1 MSDMLLTAYNGAILG
16 PIAKLL
22 GWIMNGIYYLML
34 KMGLNSIGLSIIFFT
49 IIIYALMFP
58 ITYKQQKFSKLS
70 QKMQPEIN
78 AINKKYQGKRDQA
91 SAMAMR
97 EETQAVYDKY
107 GVSMTGGCGWM
118 LIQFPI
124 LLALYRVFLNVP
136 AYVTEVKNNF
146 TPLVEGIMASA
157 GYQDKM
163 ADLVKDLSIY
173 TTPAADFTVT
183 DQSALS
189 NYIIDVLY
197 KLSSSGWE
205 TLKGTFPALS
215 DSIVSVQQNVS
226 EATTFLCYNISDTPW
241 EIIKTSFSA
250 NLWLMVLAAVLIP
263 VCSYL
268 TQVWNMKLM
277 PQADPAASGN
287 PNSENM
293 SRQMK
298 MMNKVMPL
306 TSLVI
311 CFTVPVGLGIY
322 WIVSALVRVVQQYI
336 LNRYFEKVDLED
348 IIRKNREKA
357 KKKREKMGITEKQIT
372 NAARINTRQIAEPSK
387 KTDSGISKEQEA
399 RIEKASEMK
408 AKAKS
413 GSMAE
418 KANRVRQFNEKNN
431 RK

>member
-146 TPLVEGIMASA
+146 TPLVEGIMASG

-163 ADLVKDLSIY
+163 AGLVKDLGIY

-183 DQSALS
+183 DNTALS

-205 TLKGTFPALS
+205 TLKDTFPALS

-226 EATTFLCYNISDTPW
+226 EATTFICYNISDTPW
-241 EIIKTSFSA
+241 EII
-250 NLWLMVLAAVLIP
+250 
-263 VCSYL
+263 
-268 TQVWNMKLM
+268 
-277 PQADPAASGN
+277 
-287 PNSENM
+287 
-293 SRQMK
+293 
-298 MMNKVMPL
+298 
-306 TSLVI
+306 
-311 CFTVPVGLGIY
+311 
-322 WIVSALVRVVQQYI
+322 
-336 LNRYFEKVDLED
+336 
-348 IIRKNREKA
+348 
-357 KKKREKMGITEKQIT
+357 
-372 NAARINTRQIAEPSK
+372 
-387 KTDSGISKEQEA
+387 
-399 RIEKASEMK
+399 
-408 AKAKS
+408 
-413 GSMAE
+413 
-418 KANRVRQFNEKNN
+418 
-431 RK
+431 